1 MDARCQRSDG
11 RSVEVGNELAGVSGG
26 LAERIGIDPSLVR
39 IGWVVLAFASS
50 GLFALVYIVMAIVV
64 PEEPDMPPGAP
75 PPWPYEPGAAE
86 PASGAWPAAPPVG
99 PPSVGAAPPVG
110 SNAAGSAW
118 GPAPPLPP
126 PPAPRKRD
134 ERTSALVLGGVLVVA
149 GLFLLL
155 RQLLPAIDAD
165 LVWPV
170 VVVALG
176 VLLLVGA
183 TRRR

>member
-1 MDARCQRSDG
+1 MNRLYRSRRD
-11 RSVEVGNELAGVSGG
+11 RVLTGVSGG
-26 LAERIGIDPSLVR
+26 LAERIGIDPTLVR
-39 IGWVVLAFASS
+39 IGWVILAFASS

-64 PEEPDMPPGAP
+64 PEEPEVPPGP
-75 PPWPYEPGAAE
+75 PGPWPFEPGSPE
-86 PASGAWPAAPPVG
+86 PAAGGWPAAPPVG
-99 PPSVGAAPPVG
+99 EPHVGVAPPVG
-110 SNAAGSAW
+110 ASVPGTAW
-118 GPAPPLPP
+118 GAPPPLPS
-126 PPAPRKRD
+126 PPAPRRRD

-165 LVWPV
+165 VVWPV